1 MSRLRNL
8 WRNNK
13 LLASTFAISVA
24 IMLFFA
30 TRFVLSAIYW
40 HDPAHRNQALEPWMT
55 LGYVAHSW
63 HVPRDELVTRLELE
77 PGRGDGGMGGPKPLD
92 KIAEDRGISYG
103 EFKAQV
109 DEAVQQL
116 LKERPQK

>member
-1 MSRLRNL
+1 MSRLGNL

-13 LLASTFAISVA
+13 LLANAFAISVV

-30 TRFVLSAIYW
+30 TRFFLSALYW
-40 HDPAHRNQALEPWMT
+40 QDPAHRNQALEPWMT

-63 HVPRDELVTRLELE
+63 HVPRDELVKRLGLE
-77 PGRGDGGMGGPKPLD
+77 PGRGDAGAGGPKPLD
-92 KIAEDRGISYG
+92 KIAEDRGVPY
-103 EFKAQV
+103 EAFKAQV